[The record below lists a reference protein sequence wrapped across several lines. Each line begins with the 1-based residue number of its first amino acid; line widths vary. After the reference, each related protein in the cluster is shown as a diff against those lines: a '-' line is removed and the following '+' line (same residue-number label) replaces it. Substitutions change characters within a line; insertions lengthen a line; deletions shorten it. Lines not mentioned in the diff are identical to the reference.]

1 MQSML
6 QMKQLKS
13 KITKDG
19 DLEVSLV
26 ETEVPE
32 PAGNRLIVR
41 MEAAPINPSDMGPLF
56 GPANMA
62 EAYLENESGKLI
74 LKAKVPAERLAVL
87 APRLDQEMPVGNEGA
102 GVVVDAGPDPSAQA
116 LIGRTVAILNGRS
129 YAQYANV
136 PADKC
141 LVLNEGT
148 TPKQGASCFV
158 NPLTA
163 LGMVETMKHENH
175 TGLVHTAAASN
186 LGQML
191 NRICI
196 ADGIPL
202 VNIVRKQE
210 HVQLLE
216 GQGAK
221 HICDSSEESFL
232 SDLED
237 ALVESGATIAFDAI
251 GGGLLVNDILYSME
265 RALSRGA
272 SGLNTYGSSTLKQAY
287 VYGGLDQS
295 PTMLNRNY
303 GTMWS
308 VGGWLLT
315 PFLKR
320 IGKER
325 EAELRQRVA
334 DEIATTFESKYVQ
347 ELTLEEAISPEI
359 VKRYVSKK
367 TGEKYLINPNK

>member
-1 MQSML
+1 ML
-6 QMKQLKS
+6 KMKQLKS

-19 DLEVSLV
+19 GLEVYLV
-26 ETEVPE
+26 ETELPD

-62 EAYLENESGKLI
+62 EARLESESGKSI
-74 LKAKVPAERLAVL
+74 LKATVPAERLAVL

-102 GVVVDAGPDPSAQA
+102 GVVIDAGPDPSAQA
-116 LIGRTVAILNGRS
+116 LMGRTVAILNGRA
-129 YAQYANV
+129 YAQYASV

-148 TPKQGASCFV
+148 TPKQGAACFV

-196 ADGIPL
+196 ADGVPL
-202 VNIVRKQE
+202 VNVVRKQE
-210 HVQLLE
+210 HVQLLRDL
-216 GQGAK
+216 GAK
-221 HICDSSEESFL
+221 YVCDSSLESFPA
-232 SDLED
+232 DLED
-237 ALVESGATIAFDAI
+237 ALAETGATLAFDAI
-251 GGGLLVNDILYSME
+251 GGGRMVNDILYSME

-272 SGLNTYGSSTLKQAY
+272 SGLNTYGSSSLKQAY
-287 VYGGLDQS
+287 FYGGLEQS
-295 PTMLNRNY
+295 PAILNRNY
-303 GTMWS
+303 GMMWA

-334 DEIATTFESKYVQ
+334 DEITTTFESKFTK
-347 ELTLEEAISPEI
+347 EISMEEALSPEI
-359 VKRYVSKK
+359 VQQYFAKK

>member
-1 MQSML
+1 ML
-6 QMKQLKS
+6 KIKQLKS

-19 DLEVSLV
+19 DLEVSLG
-26 ETEVPE
+26 ETELPD
-32 PAGNRLIVR
+32 PKGNRLVVR

-56 GPANMA
+56 GAANMA
-62 EAYLENESGKLI
+62 EAHLENESGRLI
-74 LKAKVPAERLAVL
+74 LKAKVPADRLSVL
-87 APRLDQEMPVGNEGA
+87 APRLDKEMPVGNEGA

-116 LIGRTVAILNGRS
+116 LIGRTVAILNGRA

-148 TPKQGASCFV
+148 KPREAASCFV

-175 TGLVHTAAASN
+175 SALVHTAAASN

-210 HVQLLE
+210 HAQLLQD
-216 GQGAK
+216 QGAK
-221 HICDSSEESFL
+221 YVCYSSKEGFL
-232 SDLED
+232 SELED
-237 ALVESGATIAFDAI
+237 ALVKTGATIAFDAI
-251 GGGLLVNDILYSME
+251 GGGHMANDILFCME

-272 SGLNTYGSSTLKQAY
+272 TGLNTYGSSTLKQAY
-287 VYGGLDQS
+287 IYGGLDQS
-295 PTMLNRNY
+295 PALLNRNY

-320 IGKER
+320 IGTER

-334 DEIATTFESKYVQ
+334 DEITTTFESNYVE

-359 VKRYVSKK
+359 VARYITKK